1 MLFLRSLRSPQ
12 RPSCEAGGNIP
23 PENAEQRHEVKSCI
37 LHLKIKFI
45 RAAAALNHA
54 EYVLPSVSPSCDTVP
69 HEDSA
74 LYSRLPHSKSIIGGG
89 NNDVS
94 HFFFRPGSRSA
105 AVPLRRAEHVKTE
118 EDEGRSRRVQPIHCN
133 VVCTSQVDDCTLK
146 ISEPPPPSLL
156 RCTAHG
162 ICTLDRGE
170 SPARAE
176 ERASER
182 LPDRLP
188 RCSAAPTHAGVLPNS
203 GCGEGS
209 LQCLSLAVG
218 CDLQVHHQRG
228 PIVVHST

>member
-1 MLFLRSLRSPQ
+1 MKILLYIHGFLIQNRLSAEEITMSVTFSSDPAQGQ
-12 RPSCEAGGNIP
+12 RQSHRG
-23 PENAEQRHEVKSCI
+23 EQS
-37 LHLKIKFI
+37 
-45 RAAAALNHA
+45 
-54 EYVLPSVSPSCDTVP
+54 T
-69 HEDSA
+69 
-74 LYSRLPHSKSIIGGG
+74 SRG
-89 NNDVS
+89 
-94 HFFFRPGSRSA
+94 R
-105 AVPLRRAEHVKTE
+105 
-118 EDEGRSRRVQPIHCN
+118 GRSRRVQPIHCN

-146 ISEPPPPSLL
+146 ISEPPLPLPLL

-188 RCSAAPTHAGVLPNS
+188 RCSAAPTNARVLPNS
-203 GCGEGS
+203 SCGEGS